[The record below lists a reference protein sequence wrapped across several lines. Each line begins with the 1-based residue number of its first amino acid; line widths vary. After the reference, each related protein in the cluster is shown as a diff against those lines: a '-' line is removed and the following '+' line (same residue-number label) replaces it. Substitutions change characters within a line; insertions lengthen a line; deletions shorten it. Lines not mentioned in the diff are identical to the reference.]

1 MRDRPEPVEYGPV
14 WALMRFPWRDG
25 IRVRPQASLRL
36 SCILF
41 QASYTCILRL
51 LPVPPGQSCLD
62 KFSTEIRAIGQDHI
76 AHGAPVSVFTEDLDR
91 DFLAVGEGRRELL
104 GFLAAGLF
112 LLRAVDAVESDALSL
127 AVVEHVN
134 GVSVDHADDLAGEG
148 GS

>member
-14 WALMRFPWRDG
+14 WALMRFRWRDG

-112 LLRAVDAVESDALSL
+112 LLRAVDAVESDALRVL
-127 AVVEHVN
+127 VVQNFEGVAVVHRVLRATER
-134 GVSVDHADDLAGEG
+134 G
-148 GS
+148 